1 MSLVVWLPWD
11 KWHVPVTSPGVV
23 ALAGAICLIIIVRK
37 EEKIVQSIDLQTLLF
52 IAAYRYTTQVCVIRS
67 QQRSELYFNFC
78 DTKPGQT
85 ADRFD
90 YHVSHFLLS

>member
-1 MSLVVWLPWD
+1 M
-11 KWHVPVTSPGVV
+11 PVTSPGVV

-52 IAAYRYTTQVCVIRS
+52 VAAYRYTTQVSVI
-67 QQRSELYFNFC
+67 QCPQRSELYLKFC

-85 ADRFD
+85 VDRFD
-90 YHVSHFLLS
+90 YHVAHFLLS